1 MKKFLAGI
9 SVSVISTLLSFSAF
23 ADGHKVLT
31 VASWAAP
38 FHTQNENVFPWM
50 NDELSS
56 CSGGT
61 LGLKVEYGLA
71 PPPALYD
78 SIRDGVADMTWIVYG
93 YTPGKFVTTMIAEL
107 PLIPGNAQEKSVAFQ
122 KTYEKYLEAAGE
134 AKGVQILANF
144 THGPGMANTT
154 KKITSYKELEGVKMR
169 VGGGVANAIG
179 TALGIAGVNA
189 PAPKVYEIISG
200 GVADGVMFPFETM
213 HAFKIAELAKYS
225 LSNPDGMYTT
235 AFAVI
240 MNDDTYNDLSASHK
254 KCIDDMRGVSL
265 SRKIGNYWDQAD
277 EVGKA
282 SAAEYNHE
290 LTIANNDERQYFK
303 AKMGPVID
311 DVLAKINAVG
321 VVGLVENMPDGNAQR
336 PGDIVKSYSG
346 KTVEIL
352 NTDAEGRLVLADALT
367 YTEEKYKPKF
377 IVDLATLTGAIIVSL
392 GSEYAGLFSNDDKLS
407 NQLIDV
413 GEKTEEKVW
422 RMPLNK
428 NFDKL
433 IDSKNADMQNINY
446 VGGAGSTTAAQFLQ
460 RFILNK
466 TPWAHLDIAGMAFSK
481 YGGALN
487 SGGATG
493 YGVRLLNKLVEDY
506 YE

>member
-1 MKKFLAGI
+1 MSVFKFMGVTINYKKNPKKKTSNL
-9 SVSVISTLLSFSAF
+9 
-23 ADGHKVLT
+23 VLF
-31 VASWAAP
+31 V
-38 FHTQNENVFPWM
+38 NENFKISNLKKYLSGSEYSFISDLLIITNKEKEIVSYDISSKKKIILVVLKKKMTSSAAENLGAKFYESFKNFKQNHVILNSDSAQNTLRNFIGHFLHGLKLKSYTFNKYKSKKEEKNLSIDILGKNIPSIIDQRKFQAVEEGTFFARDLVSEPG
-50 NDELSS
+50 NILHPDEYAKRLIQ
-56 CSGGT
+56 
-61 LGLKVEYGLA
+61 LKKIGLKVDV
-71 PPPALYD
+71 YD
-78 SIRDGVADMTWIVYG
+78 EKKLKKLGMNTLLGVGQGSIRGSYLVTMEWSGKKDNSKPIAFVGKGVCFDTGGISLKPAKFMEDMTYDMAGSATVVG
-93 YTPGKFVTTMIAEL
+93 LM
-107 PLIPGNAQEKSVAFQ
+107 KS
-122 KTYEKYLEAAGE
+122 
-134 AKGVQILANF
+134 LA
-144 THGPGMANTT
+144 
-154 KKITSYKELEGVKMR
+154 LR
-169 VGGGVANAIG
+169 
-179 TALGIAGVNA
+179 
-189 PAPKVYEIISG
+189 
-200 GVADGVMFPFETM
+200 
-213 HAFKIAELAKYS
+213 
-225 LSNPDGMYTT
+225 
-235 AFAVI
+235 
-240 MNDDTYNDLSASHK
+240 
-254 KCIDDMRGVSL
+254 
-265 SRKIGNYWDQAD
+265 
-277 EVGKA
+277 
-282 SAAEYNHE
+282 
-290 LTIANNDERQYFK
+290 K
-303 AKMGPVID
+303 AKV
-311 DVLAKINAVG
+311 NAVG
-321 VVGLVENMPDGNAQR
+321 VVGLVENMPGGNAQR

-392 GSEYAGLFSNDDKLS
+392 GSEYAGLFSNDNKLS

-487 SGGATG
+487 SGGSTG